1 MIVVGIDLG
10 NKSRNGISV
19 IDSNQEKLLDY
30 SYLSYTDSPNPY
42 THRKKIVDRIREYIN
57 NYKVDVIIFEKV
69 NLYVGRHISKLNN
82 IMSLAFIQATLIN
95 EFSEDCEII
104 EVNVMSWKSRVLGSS
119 RADKNDAINFVRKYY
134 PDVNLEILVEHKRKD
149 NEIIINHDLADSIC
163 IGIAG
168 CRMYSELKIKG
179 KVNYN

>member
-1 MIVVGIDLG
+1 M
-10 NKSRNGISV
+10 
-19 IDSNQEKLLDY
+19 
-30 SYLSYTDSPNPY
+30 
-42 THRKKIVDRIREYIN
+42 
-57 NYKVDVIIFEKV
+57 IFEKV
-69 NLYVGRHISKLNN
+69 NLYVGQHISKLNN

-95 EFSEDCEII
+95 EFSDDCEII
-104 EVNVMSWKSRVLGSS
+104 QIDVRSWKARVLGSAK
-119 RADKNDAINFVRKYY
+119 ADKDDAINYVRNHY